1 MDRMRYT
8 YWEDAGMFI
17 GHLEEFPDYMTQGI
31 SLEELNEHLRDI
43 YDELTS
49 GRIPAVRH
57 VAELRIS

>member
-1 MDRMRYT
+1 MESTRYT

-17 GHLEEFPDYMTQGI
+17 GYLEAFPDYMTQGI
-31 SLEELNEHLRDI
+31 SLEDLNEHLRDV

-57 VAELRIS
+57 ARR